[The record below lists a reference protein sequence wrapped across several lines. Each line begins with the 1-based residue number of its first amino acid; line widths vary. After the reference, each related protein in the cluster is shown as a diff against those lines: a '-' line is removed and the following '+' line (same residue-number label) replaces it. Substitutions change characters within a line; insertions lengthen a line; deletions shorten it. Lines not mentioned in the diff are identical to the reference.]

1 MNRRPVVLAVLLS
14 GFFSTPAFAQQ
25 PSTSDFHQLGH
36 AILRELIETNTT
48 ASVGNTTVAAEQLQV
63 RFKDAGFAPED
74 DQVVGPS
81 VKQRNLVVRYRGSGA
96 RRPVLLIAHLDVVE
110 AKREDWTYDPFVL
123 SEHDGYYYGRGTQD
137 QKGGAAML
145 VTALLRLKQE
155 QFVPDRD
162 LILAL
167 TAGEEGGMPYN
178 GVQWLIANK
187 KPLIDAEYVIN
198 VDAGGGELEGGKHTL
213 FDVQAAEK
221 VFHSVALTARNPGGH
236 SSLPRKDNAI
246 YALAHALSRVA
257 GYEFPA
263 KPNDVVKKYFE
274 KAAATAKPQVAAD
287 MRAVAAGT
295 ATPAAIARL
304 STTPLYNALMRTTCV
319 ATMLNGG
326 HAPNALPQTA
336 TATVN
341 CRMLPGDD
349 PAAVE
354 NALVRVIADTS
365 VHLTP
370 IDTAVPSPASP
381 LRPDVFS
388 AVEASA
394 KAIWGNVPIVPIME
408 TGATDGLFLRNA
420 GVPVYG
426 FSGLFIAT
434 NDVRAHGKDERIL
447 VTSFDEGLDFTY
459 DILKR
464 IAR

>member
-1 MNRRPVVLAVLLS
+1 
-14 GFFSTPAFAQQ
+14 
-25 PSTSDFHQLGH
+25 
-36 AILRELIETNTT
+36 
-48 ASVGNTTVAAEQLQV
+48 
-63 RFKDAGFAPED
+63 
-74 DQVVGPS
+74 
-81 VKQRNLVVRYRGSGA
+81 
-96 RRPVLLIAHLDVVE
+96 VLLIAHLDVVE
-110 AKREDWTYDPFVL
+110 AKREDWTIDPFAL
-123 SEHDGYYYGRGTQD
+123 TERDGYFYGRGTQD

-145 VTALLRLKQE
+145 VSALLRLKQE
-155 QFVPDRD
+155 KFVPDRD

-187 KPLIDAEYVIN
+187 KSLIDAEYVIN
-198 VDAGGGELEGGKHTL
+198 VDAGGGELENGKHTL

-221 VFHSVALTARNPGGH
+221 VYHSVSLTAKNPGGH

-246 YALAHALSRVA
+246 YALAKALERVA
-257 GYEFPA
+257 AYEFPA
-263 KPNDVVKKYFE
+263 KPNDVVKKYFAE
-274 KAAATAKPQVAAD
+274 AATTMAPQVGAD

-295 ATPAAIARL
+295 ATPAAIAQL
-304 STTPLYNALMRTTCV
+304 SATPLYNALLRTTCV

-326 HAPNALPQTA
+326 HAPNALPQSA

-349 PAAVE
+349 PSAVE
-354 NALVRVIADTS
+354 HALVRAIGDTT
-365 VHLTP
+365 VHLAP

-388 AVEASA
+388 AVEASV
-394 KAIWGNVPIVPIME
+394 KAVWGNVPVVPIME

-447 VTSFDEGLDFTY
+447 VTAFDDGLDFTY
-459 DILKR
+459 EFLKR

>member
-1 MNRRPVVLAVLLS
+1 MITRSLLALLLIA
-14 GFFSTPAFAQQ
+14 TPALAQQ
-25 PSTSDFHQLGH
+25 PSRSDYHQLGH

-48 ASVGNTTVAAEQLQV
+48 ASAGNTTVAAEQLQV

-74 DQVVGPS
+74 DQVVGPTP
-81 VKQRNLVVRYRGSGA
+81 KNRNLVVRYRGSGA
-96 RRPVLLIAHLDVVE
+96 HKPVLLLAHLDVVE
-110 AKREDWTYDPFVL
+110 AKRDDWTYDPFVL
-123 SEHDGYYYGRGTQD
+123 TEKDGYFYGRGTQD
-137 QKGGAAML
+137 VKGGAAML
-145 VTALLRLKQE
+145 VTALLRMKQE
-155 QFVPDRD
+155 KFVPDRD

-198 VDAGGGELEGGKHTL
+198 VDAGGGELENGKHTL

-221 VFHSVALTARNPGGH
+221 VYHSVSLTAKNPGGH

-246 YALAHALSRVA
+246 YEL
-257 GYEFPA
+257 
-263 KPNDVVKKYFE
+263 
-274 KAAATAKPQVAAD
+274 ATALERSRRVRVSREAERRREEILRVRP
-287 MRAVAAGT
+287 RRRSRRRSPPTCEPSAAGT

-326 HAPNALPQTA
+326 HAPNALPQSA

-354 NALVRVIADTS
+354 RALVRAIGDTG
-365 VHLTP
+365 VHLAP
-370 IDTAVPSPASP
+370 IDTARPSPASP

-388 AVEASA
+388 AVEASV
-394 KAIWGNVPIVPIME
+394 KAVWGNVPIVPIME

-420 GVPVYG
+420 GVPVYA

-447 VTSFDEGLDFTY
+447 VSAFDDGLDFTY
-459 DILKR
+459 DFLTR

>member
-1 MNRRPVVLAVLLS
+1 MMIRSLFASLLIA
-14 GFFSTPAFAQQ
+14 TPALAQQ
-25 PSTSDFHQLGH
+25 PSRSDYHQLGH

-48 ASVGNTTVAAEQLQV
+48 ASAGNTTIAAEQLQV
-63 RFKDAGFAPED
+63 RFKDAGFASED
-74 DQVVGPS
+74 DQVVGPTP
-81 VKQRNLVVRYRGSGA
+81 KNRNLVVRYRGSGA
-96 RRPVLLIAHLDVVE
+96 HKPVLLLAHIDVVE
-110 AKREDWTYDPFVL
+110 AKRDDWTYDPFAL
-123 SEHDGYYYGRGTQD
+123 TEKDGYFYGRGTQD
-137 QKGGAAML
+137 VKGGAAML
-145 VTALLRLKQE
+145 VTALLRMKQE
-155 QFVPDRD
+155 KVVPDRD

-198 VDAGGGELEGGKHTL
+198 VDAGGGELENGKHTL

-221 VFHSVALTARNPGGH
+221 VYHSVSLTAKNPGGH

-246 YALAHALSRVA
+246 YELAKALERVGA
-257 GYEFPA
+257 YEFPA
-263 KPNDVVKKYFE
+263 KPNDVVKKYFAQ
-274 KAAATAKPQVAAD
+274 AASTVTPQVGAD

-319 ATMLNGG
+319 ATMLTGG
-326 HAPNALPQTA
+326 HAPNALPQSA

-354 NALVRVIADTS
+354 QALVRAIADTG
-365 VHLTP
+365 VHLAP
-370 IDTAVPSPASP
+370 IDTARPSPASP

-388 AVEASA
+388 AVEASV
-394 KAIWGNVPIVPIME
+394 KAVWGNVPVVPIME

-420 GVPVYG
+420 GVPVYA

-447 VTSFDEGLDFTY
+447 ITAFDDGLDFTH
-459 DILKR
+459 DFLTR
-464 IAR
+464 VTARR